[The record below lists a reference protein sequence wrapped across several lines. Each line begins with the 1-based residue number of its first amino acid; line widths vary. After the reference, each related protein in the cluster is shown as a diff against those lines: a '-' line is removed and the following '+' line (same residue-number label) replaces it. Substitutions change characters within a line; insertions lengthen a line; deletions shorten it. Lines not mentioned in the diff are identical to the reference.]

1 MKKTI
6 MLILFVFVLSVLFG
20 ACNSKKTELQ
30 FVNSPDS
37 QGAIND
43 IIWANGDAQFSQAN
57 GFAKNDSTASME
69 VTEVNGGV
77 EAKYLDGSEFKTGKV
92 YFPKTNSS
100 SLSLSEGS
108 ANKYTIQ
115 VTAP

>member
-37 QGAIND
+37 PGPIND

-57 GFAKNDSTASME
+57 GFPVNESTASME
-69 VTEVNGGV
+69 VTELNGRV
-77 EAKYLDGSEFKTGKV
+77 EAKVLNGSEFVTGNV
-92 YFPKTNSS
+92 VIPKTNSS

-108 ANKYTIQ
+108 ANKYTIK
-115 VTAP
+115 VNP